1 MKGATLGGILSAL
14 ALLALAPTTR
24 GLAGDRA
31 GHDAVA
37 TGAPAAARHLKLLKS
52 EPAANATLPVPP
64 TTVKLWFSQRP
75 ELAVTRV
82 TIRGAT
88 GAERVL
94 APLSRGEAGDAPIT
108 GEVGIALP
116 PGAYTIAWRTMAK
129 DGHVLSGTVPF
140 RVASAPAR
148 AR

>member
-1 MKGATLGGILSAL
+1 MKAATVGGIVSAM
-14 ALLALAPTTR
+14 ALVALAPTTR

-31 GHDAVA
+31 HDGVAVDDLS
-37 TGAPAAARHLKLLKS
+37 AARHLKLLKS
-52 EPAANATLPVPP
+52 EPAANATLLVPP
-64 TTVKLWFSQRP
+64 TTIRLWFSQRP

-82 TIRGAT
+82 TVRGAT

-108 GEVGIALP
+108 GEVGIALA
-116 PGAYTIAWRTMAK
+116 PGAYTIAWRTMAR

-140 RVASAPAR
+140 RVASSPAR
-148 AR
+148 PR